1 MKRTATQAQKNAWL
15 QAILSHFLH
24 VTFTDAATKEMEER
38 IAGKCLFYGY
48 DIDPTLLPTLTFN
61 AIDMDLIH
69 KFHED
74 IGYKVTPTVVDVN
87 PLREAQKVLP
97 LVTGDN
103 KIPGFNY
110 NIPVEMNMGRK
121 GAQGALILA
130 LNAFK
135 VIRKYDIN
143 VKAPDAFDIFKRR
156 LTEESLYGKMSDQSI
171 TTLLNLYDEYSSIL
185 RSEGLLTF
193 ADQEPFG
200 IELMDLHPDYLNNLG
215 FWHII
220 IDEFQDS
227 NDINMEF
234 VRRMATCRDIYGGT
248 IKSIMVIGDGDQS
261 IYGFRDAN
269 VENITKFDEKIGEDD
284 VQRFTL
290 VNNYRSFSEIV
301 EPANELVSKNVERIV
316 KPLVAAKGNGGKFT
330 VKGFAT
336 SDEEDAWI
344 IEDGMKR
351 EGKKTIIAR
360 NRSHLNKLMGLLT
373 QNNQTFVNKSPQKY
387 VDNIRVKALLNFFDA
402 IRNPDA
408 TQGIRDYLA
417 CLYEGK
423 FEDDFTSEEKEAM
436 INDYRNEIICIKSAK
451 PYIQKQK
458 LHEWIDAIG
467 FGDELYEK
475 FTKMIYHEAA
485 VIVEETDNPDAEASA
500 IVESVKRFKRFGNDA
515 EVKLD
520 KIYEADWILT
530 TAHSSKGLEWDTVYC
545 TVTDFDGPM
554 YHRARGSST
563 EVEEERRLL
572 FVSMTR
578 AKCELI
584 CTGVYVAYS
593 TEQSGDV
600 YNQFLKELYE
610 VRDGDTKTFEAEI
623 LAMKQEMLK
632 KEQERKD
639 ARNKAARESRAAK
652 KAALLKDMN
661 AGKIPVQMKLKL

>member
-1 MKRTATQAQKNAWL
+1 MANRIATKSQKDAWL

-38 IAGKCLFYGY
+38 IAGKCLSYGY
-48 DIDPTLLPTLTFN
+48 NIDPTMLPTLTFN

-69 KFHED
+69 KFHDD
-74 IGYKVTPTVVDVN
+74 IGYAVTPTVVDVN

-103 KIPGFNY
+103 QIPGFNY

-130 LNAFK
+130 LNSFK
-135 VIRKYDIN
+135 VIRKYGIDVN
-143 VKAPDAFDIFKRR
+143 ATNAFDEFKEK
-156 LTEESLYGKMSDQSI
+156 LQIEGLYGKMTDESI
-171 TTLLNLYDEYSSIL
+171 DALLNLYGEYSDIL
-185 RSEGLLTF
+185 RAEGLLTF

-200 IELMDLHPDYLNNLG
+200 IELMDLHPDYLNQMG

-220 IDEFQDS
+220 VDEFQDS

-234 VRRMATCRDIYGGT
+234 VRRMAACRDIHGGT

-269 VENITKFDEKIGEDD
+269 VENITRFAEKVGEDD

-301 EPANELVSKNVERIV
+301 NPANSLVAKNEERIV
-316 KPLVAAKGNGGKFT
+316 KPLVAAKGDGGDFS
-330 VKGFAT
+330 VKGFA
-336 SDEEDAWI
+336 SEDEEDAWI

-351 EGKKTIIAR
+351 PGKKTIIAR

-373 QNNQTFVNKSPQKY
+373 KNNQSYVNKSPMRY
-387 VDNIRVKALLNFFDA
+387 IDNIRVKACLNFFDT
-402 IRNPDA
+402 IRNPEA

-423 FEDDFTSEEKEAM
+423 FEDDFTVEEKAAM
-436 INDYRNEIICIKSAK
+436 IDEYQKEIMMIKGSK
-451 PYIQKQK
+451 PQIQKQK

-475 FTKMIYHEAA
+475 WSRMIYHEAMVA
-485 VIVEETDNPDAEASA
+485 VEEDGGNSDLEAAA
-500 IVESVKRFKRFGNDA
+500 IVEAVKRFKRFGKDA
-515 EVKLD
+515 EVKMD
-520 KIYEADWILT
+520 KTYEADWILT
-530 TAHSSKGLEWDTVYC
+530 TAHSSKGLEYDTVYC
-545 TVTDFDGPM
+545 TVTDFDGPQ
-554 YHRARGSST
+554 YHRSRGSSA
-563 EVEEERRLL
+563 ELEEERRLL

-578 AKCELI
+578 AKKELI

-593 TEQSGDV
+593 TEQAGDV
-600 YNQFLKELYE
+600 YNQFLRELYE
-610 VRDGDTKTFEAEI
+610 VRDGDLKVWEAEC
-623 LAMKQEMLK
+623 LAMRQEAAK

-652 KAALLKDMN
+652 KAALLKELSE
-661 AGKIPVQMKLKL
+661 GQMELEL